1 MPSLKRCLQ
10 VNSNRRICCRA
21 LGKIIQ
27 LAALVLFLSGSAPSP
42 MLKVQGAGA
51 LYVLKRLEQMPQVS
65 ADDRAKPVDGAG
77 QDLDTTLRHLELTLC
92 QRRNPSV
99 TSRCQ
104 IYSPEATS

>member
-1 MPSLKRCLQ
+1 
-10 VNSNRRICCRA
+10 
-21 LGKIIQ
+21 
-27 LAALVLFLSGSAPSP
+27 

-51 LYVLKRLEQMPQVS
+51 LYVLKQLEQMPQVS
-65 ADDRAKPVDGAG
+65 ADDPAKLVGGAG

-104 IYSPEATS
+104 IYSPEATSTAMPTQFQTSGHSPQIAIPSTVA